1 MTDADVDGSH
11 IRTLLLT
18 FFYRQMPDLVANGY
32 LFIAQPPLFRVG
44 SRKSGTYLKNEEE
57 YSNYLIKRISSQK
70 NLFING
76 NEDPL
81 TEEVFHDFLINMT
94 AYFSAVNL
102 LKKRDF
108 DTDLLSVLIK
118 KGVKDKLFLEN
129 KENMEILTRSLETCG
144 YKSGEID
151 YDMERNI
158 HEMDIYDQEKKEVLV
173 RVGRELLS
181 TNDYQRMLKSYKK
194 MESLDCPDF
203 SISSKAEDA
212 KRVTT
217 LDTLTHLYEFVMA
230 EAKKGINIQ
239 RYKGLGEM
247 NADQLWET
255 TMNPEKRI
263 MLRVEIEDAEKAD
276 DIFTLLMGEEVEPR
290 RNFIQKH
297 ALEVSSLDY

>member
-1 MTDADVDGSH
+1 
-11 IRTLLLT
+11 
-18 FFYRQMPDLVANGY
+18 
-32 LFIAQPPLFRVG
+32 VG

-70 NLFING
+70 NLVING
-76 NEDPL
+76 NEEPL
-81 TEEVFHDFLINMT
+81 AEEVFHDFLINMT
-94 AYFSAVNL
+94 GYFSAVNL

-108 DTDLLSVLIK
+108 DTDLLLVLIK
-118 KGVKDKLFLEN
+118 NGVKDKVFLEN
-129 KENMEILTRSLETCG
+129 KENLEILAKALETIG
-144 YKSGEID
+144 YKFGEID
-151 YDMERNI
+151 YEMERNI
-158 HEMDIYDQEKKEVLV
+158 HEMDVYDQDGKILLA

-181 TNDYQRMLKSYKK
+181 TNDYQRMLKHYNK
-194 MESLDCPDF
+194 METLDCPNF

-212 KRVTT
+212 KRVTV
-217 LDTLTHLYEFVMA
+217 LENLAQLYEFIMA

-263 MLRVEIEDAEKAD
+263 MLKVNIEDAEKAD
-276 DIFTLLMGEEVEPR
+276 EIFTLLMGEEVEPR